1 MMDKK
6 RLLYIINN
14 LFIFITTAIA
24 VPVTLI
30 FGSRALR
37 LDGVTYPYWM
47 QIVTFTLLSNIFMS
61 IVALVAAVIAIKNHK
76 KSQKTLNTWYFVAAS
91 ACTLTFLTVV
101 FFLSP
106 MRALNGKNY
115 FDMLLEPMFF
125 LHFLNPVLAAITFV
139 FLSGN
144 TKINLKSRFLAVIP
158 IALYAIPYIICVV
171 VLKIWPDFY
180 GVTFGGRYYLTP
192 LVFVVFCFALF
203 CIASGLAFFHNKLSS
218 KNA

>member
-6 RLLYIINN
+6 RLIYIINN
-14 LFIFITTAIA
+14 LFIFITTSIA

-30 FGSRALR
+30 FGSRAVR
-37 LDGVTYPYWM
+37 IDNAGYPYWM
-47 QIVTFTLLSNIFMS
+47 QAATFTVLSNVFMG
-61 IVALVAAVIAIKNHK
+61 IVALVAAVISIKKLKKKQNAI
-76 KSQKTLNTWYFVAAS
+76 NTWYFVATS
-91 ACTLTFLTVV
+91 ACMLTFFTVI

-125 LHFLNPVLAAITFV
+125 LHFLNPVLAATTFV
-139 FLSGN
+139 FLSGG
-144 TKINLKSRFLAVIP
+144 TKIDLKSRFLAVIP
-158 IALYAIPYIICVV
+158 IALYAIPYIVCVV